1 MNTIARS
8 AWLVAAL
15 ASSAVARDANSFV
28 KSIVAT
34 PFFSVT
40 DRRPQSFGSGISSPL
55 SFSGPFASSSIAVV
69 RSAGENTVRVTGTI
83 SRPSAD
89 GKYSCT
95 RDAFVRFA
103 VVSTL
108 SRFTLSALNTP
119 DTSVPCVNCERF

>member
-1 MNTIARS
+1 MCYV
-8 AWLVAAL
+8 VAKNANKIG
-15 ASSAVARDANSFV
+15 SVAIRM
-28 KSIVAT
+28 KL
-34 PFFSVT
+34 
-40 DRRPQSFGSGISSPL
+40 GK
-55 SFSGPFASSSIAVV
+55 AVV
-69 RSAGENTVRVTGTI
+69 QLKEEMNDQYLSKHIQFVTI